1 MWKLWAKAMGSKA
14 SDNDK
19 EADKVAIIRTILWL
33 FVVITEIHIIA
44 NFWLTHG

>member
-44 NFWLTHG
+44 NVWLNHW